1 MVRNQTIDA
10 RLEQHRLINQ
20 LRERG
25 IRDDR
30 VLAAMEAVPREQ
42 FVPAE
47 YRDAACDDH
56 ALPIAAG
63 QTISQPYMV
72 ALMTEALALSG
83 DESVLEI
90 GTGSGYQAAIL
101 SRLCRRLV
109 SVERI
114 DELSH
119 AARSLLDALGCMNV
133 ELVVGDGSLGWW
145 PSAPY
150 QGIIVTAGAPEIPQA
165 LYDQLA
171 EGGRLVIPIGT
182 GRPQVLQIVTKGP
195 DGPLIVDSCE
205 CSFVPLIGAAGWP
218 QASAKEF

>member
-1 MVRNQTIDA
+1 
-10 RLEQHRLINQ
+10 

-25 IRDDR
+25 IRDER
-30 VLAAMEAVPREQ
+30 VLAAMEAIPRER
-42 FVPAE
+42 FVSAE
-47 YRDAACDDH
+47 HRAAAFDDH

-72 ALMTEALALSG
+72 ALMTELLGLSG

-114 DELSH
+114 DALSQAAGRVLEDLRCENIEL
-119 AARSLLDALGCMNV
+119 C
-133 ELVVGDGSLGWW
+133 VGDGSLGW
-145 PSAPY
+145 PPGAPY
-150 QGIIVTAGAPEIPQA
+150 DGIIVTAGAPDVPRP

-171 EGGRLVIPIGT
+171 EGGRLVIPIGM
-182 GRPQVLQIVTKGP
+182 GRPQVLKIVTRDP
-195 DGPLIVDSCE
+195 EGPLAVDSCE

-218 QASAKEF
+218 QDVAEGF

>member
-1 MVRNQTIDA
+1 
-10 RLEQHRLINQ
+10 

-25 IRDDR
+25 ICDER
-30 VLAAMEAVPREQ
+30 VLAAMEAVPRER
-42 FVPAE
+42 FVPSE
-47 YRDAACDDH
+47 YRDAAFDDH
-56 ALPIAAG
+56 ALPIASG

-72 ALMTEALALSG
+72 ALMTEGLALSG

-101 SRLCRRLV
+101 SRLCGRLV
-109 SVERI
+109 SIERI
-114 DELSH
+114 DELSL
-119 AARSLLDALGCMNV
+119 AARNVLDELGCANV

-145 PSAPY
+145 PGAPY
-150 QGIIVTAGAPEIPQA
+150 QGIIVTAGAPEIPQP

-182 GRPQVLQIVTKGP
+182 GRPQVLKIVTKRP

-205 CSFVPLIGAAGWP
+205 CSFVPLIGAGGWHEY
-218 QASAKEF
+218 SSGE

>member
-1 MVRNQTIDA
+1 
-10 RLEQHRLINQ
+10 LINQ

-25 IRDDR
+25 IRDER
-30 VLAAMEAVPREQ
+30 ALAAMEAVPRER
-42 FVPAE
+42 FVPANH
-47 YRDAACDDH
+47 RKAAFDDH

-72 ALMTEALALSG
+72 ALMTEGLALSG
-83 DESVLEI
+83 NESVLEI

-114 DELSH
+114 DELSQ
-119 AARSLLDALGCMNV
+119 AARNLLDALGCANV
-133 ELVVGDGSLGWW
+133 ELCVGDGSLGWW
-145 PSAPY
+145 PGAPY
-150 QGIIVTAGAPEIPQA
+150 QGILVTAGAPEIPQP

-182 GRPQVLQIVTKGP
+182 DRPQVLKIVTKSSN
-195 DGPLIVDSCE
+195 GPLIVESCE

-218 QASAKEF
+218 EYSAGE